1 MLKRLTVKHIA
12 LIDDMTLEFHQGL
25 TAITG
30 ETGAG
35 KSMVLESLQLLFGKR
50 SDQDMIRHGFDEA
63 IVFGSFELGNET
75 VTIERRLSNTSKNQM
90 KLNGDIV
97 TLQKIRDV
105 ASKLGHIHDQDDLF
119 ELIDPKSYVHMLDAF
134 DHQHIEPLHTNY
146 LFAKSSYDDA
156 IKKKQHVIHVH
167 ETKQKQD
174 DILRFQIQELEA
186 LNLKEDE
193 LKQIQD
199 EIHQLKHYDAIAS
212 HFNQLKALFEDSDV
226 MTHVFQI
233 KQEIEA
239 LSKYMQSFEAM
250 NETMSSF
257 YYELDD
263 MKSTILSEMASLD
276 FDPNSFETLQQREF
290 ELIKI
295 QQKYQKSMPELI
307 QYVAD
312 LKLEMDTFD
321 HFDALIETL
330 DKDIANKKALVLKE
344 AKMLSDQRKKVAH
357 VIMNALIERLLELDL
372 PHVSFDIKIES
383 TSEMLESGMD
393 DVLFYIS
400 LNEGEPLKPL
410 HKVAS
415 GGERSRFMFA
425 FKALQALHQ
434 HVSMLIL
441 DEIDTGISGKTASKV
456 ANQMAKLSESMQVI
470 VITHVPQVAA
480 KAHTQLKVY
489 KKNIDGR
496 IQTFVETLDHDARVK
511 EIASMLSDET
521 MSTYAIEQ
529 AKMLLM
535 QKKDKP

>member
-212 HFNQLKALFEDSDV
+212 HFNQLKTLFEDTDV
-226 MTHVFQI
+226 MSHVFQI

-263 MKSTILSEMASLD
+263 MKSTILSEMESLD

-312 LKLEMDTFD
+312 LKLEMETFD

-330 DKDIANKKALVLKE
+330 DQDIANKKALVLKE
-344 AKMLSDQRKKVAH
+344 AKTLSDQRKKVAH

-383 TSEMLESGMD
+383 NSEMLESGMD

-489 KKNIDGR
+489 KKNIEGR

-529 AKMLLM
+529 AKMLLV

>member
-1 MLKRLTVKHIA
+1 MLKTLTVKHIA
-12 LIDDMTLEFHQGL
+12 LIDDMTLEFHHGL

-63 IVFGSFELGNET
+63 IVFGSFELEKET
-75 VTIERRLSNTSKNQM
+75 ITIERRLSNTSKNQM
-90 KLNGDIV
+90 KLNGEVV
-97 TLQKIRDV
+97 TLQKIREV

-134 DHQHIEPLHTNY
+134 DHQRIEPLHINY
-146 LFAKSSYDDA
+146 LFAKSSYEDA
-156 IKKKQHVIHVH
+156 VKKKQHVIHVH

-174 DILRFQIQELEA
+174 DMLRFQIQELEA
-186 LNLKEDE
+186 LHLKEDE
-193 LKQIQD
+193 LKHIQE
-199 EIHQLKHYDAIAS
+199 EIHQLKHYDAIS
-212 HFNQLKALFEDSDV
+212 THFNQLKALFEESDV
-226 MTHVFQI
+226 MSHVFQI
-233 KQEIEA
+233 KQEIDA
-239 LSKYMQSFEAM
+239 LSTYIQSFEAM
-250 NETMSSF
+250 RETMSSF

-263 MKSTILSEMASLD
+263 MKSTILSEMESLD
-276 FDPNSFETLQQREF
+276 FDPNAFETLQQREF
-290 ELIKI
+290 ELIKM
-295 QQKYQKSMPELI
+295 QQKYQKSIPELI
-307 QYVAD
+307 QYLEA
-312 LKLEMDTFD
+312 LKLDMETFD
-321 HFDALIETL
+321 NYDVLIQSL
-330 DKDIANKKALVLKE
+330 DQDIEKKRSIVLKE
-344 AKMLSDQRKKVAH
+344 AKALSAH
-357 VIMNALIERLLELDL
+357 RQKIAQIIMKALIERLLELDL
-372 PHVSFDIKIES
+372 AHVSFDIRIQLTED
-383 TSEMLESGMD
+383 MLETGMD

-425 FKALQALHQ
+425 FKALQALYQ
-434 HVSMLIL
+434 GVSMLIL

-480 KAHTQLKVY
+480 KSHTQLKVY
-489 KKNIDGR
+489 KKTIDGR
-496 IQTFVETLDHDARVK
+496 IQTFVETLDSDARIK

>member
-1 MLKRLTVKHIA
+1 MLKTLTVKHIA
-12 LIDDMTLEFHQGL
+12 LIDDMTLEFHHGL

-63 IVFGSFELGNET
+63 IVFGSFELEKET
-75 VTIERRLSNTSKNQM
+75 ITIERRLSNTSKNQM
-90 KLNGDIV
+90 KLNGEVV
-97 TLQKIRDV
+97 TLQKIREV

-134 DHQHIEPLHTNY
+134 DHNNIEPLHINY
-146 LFAKSSYDDA
+146 LFAKSSYEDA
-156 IKKKQHVIHVH
+156 VKKKQHVIHIH

-174 DILRFQIQELEA
+174 DVLRFQIQELEA
-186 LNLKEDE
+186 LHLKEDE
-193 LKQIQD
+193 LKHIQD
-199 EIHQLKHYDAIAS
+199 EIHQLKHYDAIS
-212 HFNQLKALFEDSDV
+212 THFNQLKALFEESDV
-226 MTHVFQI
+226 MSHVFQI
-233 KQEIEA
+233 KQEIDA
-239 LSKYMQSFEAM
+239 LSTYIQSFEAM
-250 NETMSSF
+250 RETMSSF

-263 MKSTILSEMASLD
+263 MKSTILSEMESLD
-276 FDPNSFETLQQREF
+276 FDPNAFDTLQQREF

-295 QQKYQKSMPELI
+295 QQKYQKSIPELI
-307 QYVAD
+307 QYLEA
-312 LKLEMDTFD
+312 LKLDMETFD
-321 HFDALIETL
+321 NYDVLIQSL
-330 DKDIANKKALVLKE
+330 DQDIEKKRSIVLKE
-344 AKMLSDQRKKVAH
+344 AKALSAH
-357 VIMNALIERLLELDL
+357 RQKIAQIIMKALIERLLELDL
-372 PHVSFDIKIES
+372 AHVSFDIRIQPTED
-383 TSEMLESGMD
+383 MLETGMD

-425 FKALQALHQ
+425 FKALQALYQ
-434 HVSMLIL
+434 GVSMLIL

-480 KAHTQLKVY
+480 KSHTQLKVY
-489 KKNIDGR
+489 KKTIDGR
-496 IQTFVETLDHDARVK
+496 IQTFVETLDSDARIK

>member
-1 MLKRLTVKHIA
+1 MLKTLTVKHIA
-12 LIDDMTLEFHQGL
+12 LIDDMTLEFHHGL

-63 IVFGSFELGNET
+63 IVFGSFELEKET
-75 VTIERRLSNTSKNQM
+75 ITIERRLSNTSKNQM
-90 KLNGDIV
+90 KLNGEVV
-97 TLQKIRDV
+97 TLQKIREV

-134 DHQHIEPLHTNY
+134 DHQHIEPLYINY
-146 LFAKSSYDDA
+146 LFAKSSYEDA
-156 IKKKQHVIHVH
+156 LKKKLHVIHVH

-174 DILRFQIQELEA
+174 DMLRFQIQELEA
-186 LNLKEDE
+186 LHLKEDE
-193 LKQIQD
+193 LKHIQD
-199 EIHQLKHYDAIAS
+199 EIHQLKHYDAIS
-212 HFNQLKALFEDSDV
+212 THFNQLKALFEESDV
-226 MTHVFQI
+226 MSHVFQI
-233 KQEIEA
+233 KQEIDA
-239 LSKYMQSFEAM
+239 LSNYIQSFEAM
-250 NETMSSF
+250 RETMSSF

-263 MKSTILSEMASLD
+263 MKSTILSEMESLD

-290 ELIKI
+290 ELIKM
-295 QQKYQKSMPELI
+295 QQKYQKSIPELI
-307 QYVAD
+307 QYLEA
-312 LKLEMDTFD
+312 LKLDMETFD
-321 HFDALIETL
+321 NYDDLIKLL
-330 DKDIANKKALVLKE
+330 DQDIEKKVSIVLKE
-344 AKMLSDQRKKVAH
+344 AKALSAH
-357 VIMNALIERLLELDL
+357 RQKIAQIIMKALIERLLELDL
-372 PHVSFDIKIES
+372 AHVSFDIQLHPTED
-383 TSEMLESGMD
+383 MLETGMD

-400 LNEGEPLKPL
+400 LNEGEPLKPF

-425 FKALQALHQ
+425 FKALQALYQ
-434 HVSMLIL
+434 GVSMLIL

-456 ANQMAKLSESMQVI
+456 ANQMAKLSASMQVI

-480 KAHTQLKVY
+480 KSHTQLKVY
-489 KKNIDGR
+489 KKTIDGR
-496 IQTFVETLDHDARVK
+496 IQTFVETLDIDARIK

-535 QKKDKP
+535 QKKNKP

>member
-97 TLQKIRDV
+97 TLQKIREV

-263 MKSTILSEMASLD
+263 MKSTILSEMESLD

-357 VIMNALIERLLELDL
+357 VIMKALIERLLELDL

>member
-97 TLQKIRDV
+97 TLQKIREV

-193 LKQIQD
+193 FKQIQD

-312 LKLEMDTFD
+312 LKLEMETFD

-330 DKDIANKKALVLKE
+330 DQDIANKKALVLKE